1 MLSRAFLQQSHCH
14 IHIHNTEE
22 RYVTEKK
29 EAGRRV
35 CATTN
40 LQGVLFFEIGV
51 NYTENVFLMVFR
63 RVEILDLVVEY
74 IFCAVMTQKYHY
86 FVIFSGVVKNWDFIK
101 LFDH

>member
-1 MLSRAFLQQSHCH
+1 MTRFRQVLVLLSLAVTLSHSH
-14 IHIHNTEE
+14 SYNTEE
-22 RYVTEKK
+22 RYGE
-29 EAGRRV
+29 EGGRQKSFGCRV

-74 IFCAVMTQKYHY
+74 IFCAVMTQK
-86 FVIFSGVVKNWDFIK
+86 IP
-101 LFDH
+101 LFCDL